1 MWTMG
6 PLLLRGEFLLRRDE
20 VARPSTGV
28 RRNLDVLAWSA
39 VASWMLTGEDQAVDR
54 RVPPA
59 TPVDFPGP
67 GWGSLDVHVR
77 AAGAVVDKD
86 ALEAL
91 GTDLAR
97 YTNRLTTY
105 AFGFNWWSMSN
116 VRISLEG
123 ILEDYHQ
130 SIAVNSAAEAS
141 RSLTG
146 ILMRF
151 QIDF

>member
-1 MWTMG
+1 
-6 PLLLRGEFLLRRDE
+6 
-20 VARPSTGV
+20 
-28 RRNLDVLAWSA
+28 
-39 VASWMLTGEDQAVDR
+39 MLTGEDQAVDR